1 MNCSVSHFPTCI
13 ACIPQLLHILITL
26 LGFFLFTPLTV
37 VCTVRSGSCPLP
49 LLKSLGIP
57 GQRHVKAIRQKA
69 SEVFFSGHWGD
80 FKAMSQKQADVV
92 AVFHSLLH
100 WHEHTHT
107 QIHLHTYRHTHAYTE
122 KQPHMAHC
130 HTHRLP
136 CGAFR
141 ERECE
146 VKQTNAC
153 TPLRPTLLSL
163 NITSLTAPLVPSS
176 SASSYEIWA
185 LESL

>member
-1 MNCSVSHFPTCI
+1 MFHTSLPVLHVFPSYCTSS
-13 ACIPQLLHILITL
+13 LLSLAF
-26 LGFFLFTPLTV
+26 FFLLLLLWFAL
-37 VCTVRSGSCPLP
+37 CSGSCPLP

-80 FKAMSQKQADVV
+80 FKAVSQKQADVV

-107 QIHLHTYRHTHAYTE
+107 HRSICTHTDTHAYTE

-136 CGAFR
+136 CSAFR

-176 SASSYEIWA
+176 SASSYEI
-185 LESL
+185 

>member
-26 LGFFLFTPLTV
+26 LGFFLFTPLTL

-80 FKAMSQKQADVV
+80 FKGVSQKQADVV
-92 AVFHSLLH
+92 AVCYTRFYIGTN
-100 WHEHTHT
+100 THT
-107 QIHLHTYRHTHAYTE
+107 DPFARIQTHTCLHREAATHGTTVTHIGCHA
-122 KQPHMAHC
+122 AHS
-130 HTHRLP
+130 
-136 CGAFR
+136 
-141 ERECE
+141 EREN
-146 VKQTNAC
+146 V
-153 TPLRPTLLSL
+153 R
-163 NITSLTAPLVPSS
+163 
-176 SASSYEIWA
+176 
-185 LESL
+185 

>member
-26 LGFFLFTPLTV
+26 LGFFFLLLLLWFALCAQAPAPS
-37 VCTVRSGSCPLP
+37 RSSKAWASQDNATLRQSDRKR
-49 LLKSLGIP
+49 LKSFLAGT
-57 GQRHVKAIRQKA
+57 GETSKQCHKNRQMLWLCFTRFYIGT
-69 SEVFFSGHWGD
+69 ST
-80 FKAMSQKQADVV
+80 
-92 AVFHSLLH
+92 
-100 WHEHTHT
+100 HTHT

-136 CGAFR
+136 CSAFR

-176 SASSYEIWA
+176 SASSYEI
-185 LESL
+185 

>member
-80 FKAMSQKQADVV
+80 FKAVSQKQADVV

-107 QIHLHTYRHTHAYTE
+107 HTDPFAHIQTHTCLHREAATHGTLSHT
-122 KQPHMAHC
+122 
-130 HTHRLP
+130 
-136 CGAFR
+136 
-141 ERECE
+141 
-146 VKQTNAC
+146 
-153 TPLRPTLLSL
+153 
-163 NITSLTAPLVPSS
+163 
-176 SASSYEIWA
+176 
-185 LESL
+185 

>member
-26 LGFFLFTPLTV
+26 LGFFLFTGTPLTV

-80 FKAMSQKQADVV
+80 FKAVSQKQADVV
-92 AVFHSLLH
+92 TVFHSLLH

-107 QIHLHTYRHTHAYTE
+107 HRSICTHTDTHMPTQRSSHTWHTVTHIGCHA
-122 KQPHMAHC
+122 AHS
-130 HTHRLP
+130 
-136 CGAFR
+136 
-141 ERECE
+141 EREN
-146 VKQTNAC
+146 V
-153 TPLRPTLLSL
+153 R
-163 NITSLTAPLVPSS
+163 
-176 SASSYEIWA
+176 
-185 LESL
+185 